1 MFIVGHTDMVADVG
15 TNLKL
20 SQARAQSVVNALVVK
35 HGIAGARLIAFGNGP
50 YSPIASNKTED
61 GRAMNRRVEL
71 VEISTK

>member
-1 MFIVGHTDMVADVG
+1 MVDDLG

-20 SQARAQSVVNALVVK
+20 SQARAQSVVNALVAK
-35 HGIAGARLIAFGNGP
+35 HGIADARLIAFGNGAYAP
-50 YSPIASNKTED
+50 VASNKEE